1 MVAQQR
7 PVTTLGNNHWC
18 ARAQPSI
25 YMYVRVPNP
34 RRNNLGK
41 IQWAVSLFPVSVEHV
56 RGDYSVHVDYPN
68 DRTHTGCTF
77 SSSPAPS
84 PPPMVPS
91 GSAVRQGMSSKDAA
105 LVGPAWQGPE
115 PVAWIIGTRPFVL
128 SEEKLRAPMKGGC
141 HEGAP

>member
-7 PVTTLGNNHWC
+7 PVTNLGNNHWC

-25 YMYVRVPNP
+25 YVRVPNT

-56 RGDYSVHVDYPN
+56 RGDYSVDYPN

-84 PPPMVPS
+84 PP
-91 GSAVRQGMSSKDAA
+91 R
-105 LVGPAWQGPE
+105 WFR
-115 PVAWIIGTRPFVL
+115 VAQPFAKACQAKMQRWLGQHGRDGARGLDYWDEAVL
-128 SEEKLRAPMKGGC
+128 SEEKLRA
-141 HEGAP
+141 HEGGMP